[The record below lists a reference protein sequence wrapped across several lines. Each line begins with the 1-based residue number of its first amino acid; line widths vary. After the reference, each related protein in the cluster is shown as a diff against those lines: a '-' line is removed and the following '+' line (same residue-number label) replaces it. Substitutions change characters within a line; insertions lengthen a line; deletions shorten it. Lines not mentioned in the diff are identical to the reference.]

1 MRNIRVLVD
10 AVLCATLNLFSA
22 APLYA
27 EEPLFFQEAQD
38 LQVSTSEELSGLIA
52 VTLEG
57 SGDRNEMR
65 FIDLDTGRALKP
77 RFLTEPVIDGSV
89 SALYDGLI
97 FAKIVG
103 TKSEIYWSELDGRSQ
118 RILSNS
124 SRKKYSPAWEGAGSS
139 VVFVEEFNLWSKELF
154 RTPLED
160 SAASR
165 QLTQFGSRNTTPHVN
180 PLTNVI
186 AYSTSRNFPGWDVC
200 FFNPDS
206 GVSTCPLGDSKDSFC
221 RPKWSNDGLEL
232 VFSKG
237 VNSAIDLFIYNVAS
251 QTTRRLT
258 SLPNKEYD
266 GAWSPQGKY
275 IVFSHNPAGG
285 EIYDLKAVRVSDGAV
300 FPIATSTRS
309 MRSATWTQSKT
320 YSLLA
325 PTPTPL
331 PATTPTVEATPPTN
345 PTAEPTSE
353 VEPSP
358 TAAPESPTPPRVVY
372 DSSSPTKIRLNVI
385 MDDERTRIPKV
396 VRIQINKRVIERHT
410 LRRVLSLSVKRGT
423 VVRASWR
430 SMNQSTFSDWSPW
443 TRAER
448 EDRSRTAY

>member
-1 MRNIRVLVD
+1 M
-10 AVLCATLNLFSA
+10 
-22 APLYA
+22 
-27 EEPLFFQEAQD
+27 
-38 LQVSTSEELSGLIA
+38 STSEELSGLIA

-57 SGDRNEMR
+57 SGDRNEIR

-77 RFLTEPVIDGSV
+77 RFLTEPIIDGSV

-103 TKSEIYWSELDGRSQ
+103 TKSEIYWSQIDGRFQ
-118 RILSNS
+118 QLLSNS
-124 SRKKYSPAWEGAGSS
+124 PRKKYSPAWERSGNS

-200 FFNPDS
+200 FFNPDTGTS
-206 GVSTCPLGDSKDSFC
+206 SCPLGDSKDSFC

-237 VNSAIDLFIYNVAS
+237 VNSAIDLFVYNSAS

-285 EIYDLKAVRVSDGAV
+285 EIYELKVVRVSDGAV

-309 MRSATWTQSKT
+309 MRGATWTQSKT
-320 YSLLA
+320 YSFLA

-331 PATTPTVEATPPTN
+331 PTLT
-345 PTAEPTSE
+345 PTAEPTPLSTLTPTAE
-353 VEPSP
+353 PTPPTTATAEPTSDAEPSP
-358 TAAPESPTPPRVVY
+358 TAQPEVPTPPRVTY
-372 DSSSPTKIRLNVI
+372 ESSSPYKVHLKVLVEDARSRTPKI
-385 MDDERTRIPKV
+385 
-396 VRIQINKRVIERHT
+396 VRIQINRKVYERQT
-410 LRRVLSLSVKRGT
+410 LRKALSLTVKPGT
-423 VVRASWR
+423 LVRASWR

-443 TRAER
+443 TRAEGTDQAR
-448 EDRSRTAY
+448 PPH